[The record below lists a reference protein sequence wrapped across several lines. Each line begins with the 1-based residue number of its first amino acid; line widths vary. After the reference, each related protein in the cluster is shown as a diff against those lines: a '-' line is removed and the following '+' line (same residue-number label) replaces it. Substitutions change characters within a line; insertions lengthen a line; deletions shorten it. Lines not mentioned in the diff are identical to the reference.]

1 MVGEAWERSCD
12 WIRRGCGGC
21 GDACGADKKKKKAIN
36 RTMIEWA
43 LSALAVTIAA
53 LALLGSLYQQVRKK
67 SQNDY
72 QHILED
78 ISEIK
83 ERLTAVESD
92 VSWLK
97 NNRG

>member
-1 MVGEAWERSCD
+1 
-12 WIRRGCGGC
+12 
-21 GDACGADKKKKKAIN
+21 
-36 RTMIEWA
+36 MIEWA
-43 LSALAVTIAA
+43 LSALAVAIAA
-53 LALLGSLYQQVRKK
+53 LALLGSLYQQARKK
-67 SQNDY
+67 SQNEY

-83 ERLTAVESD
+83 ERVTAVERD